1 MDVATLGQ
9 AYCRTLPAGAH
20 GAVVDKTPGNALYLG
35 LVATARPQARIVHL
49 RRNPM
54 DACYAMYKTLFRMA
68 YPFSYDLDDLGR
80 YWLGHER
87 LMAHWRRVLPADRF
101 LELDYEALVTAQG
114 AQSRR
119 LRSEEHTSEL
129 QSLMRIA
136 YAVVCLKKK
145 KITN

>member
-1 MDVATLGQ
+1 M
-9 AYCRTLPAGAH
+9 
-20 GAVVDKTPGNALYLG
+20 
-35 LVATARPQARIVHL
+35 LVATALPQARIVHL

-54 DACYAMYKTLFRMA
+54 DACYALYKTLFRMA

-101 LELDYEALVTAQG
+101 LEPDYEALVTAQG

-119 LRSEEHTSEL
+119 LVATAGLAWAEACLAFEPNPQRPLTPHTSHGPKHTYRMSRGEWGPFE
-129 QSLMRIA
+129 RER
-136 YAVVCLKKK
+136 VC
-145 KITN
+145 

>member
-20 GAVVDKTPGNALYLG
+20 ARVVDKTPGNALYLG
-35 LVATARPQARIVHL
+35 LVATALPQARIVHL

-54 DACYAMYKTLFRMA
+54 DACYAMYKTPFRMA

-87 LMAHWRRVLPADRF
+87 LMAHWRRVLPSARF
-101 LELDYEALVTAQG
+101 LDPDSAALVRALGGQD
-114 AQSRR
+114 RR
-119 LRSEEHTSEL
+119 LTGQAGPR
-129 QSLMRIA
+129 
-136 YAVVCLKKK
+136 
-145 KITN
+145 